1 MGYQYIVKKEIFI
14 DNKTL
19 NLFEMAVTK
28 NNTTFEDAIALLIN
42 SYIERNCSEITTGK
56 DEIPFDKD
64 YLNQL
69 QRLTELIEKMYTE
82 ALTRCTFSGE
92 DDT

>member
-1 MGYQYIVKKEIFI
+1 MSYQYIVKKEIFI

-19 NLFEMAVTK
+19 NRFEMAAAE
-28 NNTTFEDAIALLIN
+28 NNTTFEDAIAFLIS
-42 SYIERNCSEITTGK
+42 SYIERNCSDITTGK

-64 YLNQL
+64 YINQL
-69 QRLTELIEKMYTE
+69 QRLTQLIEKMYTE
-82 ALTRCTFSGE
+82 ALNRCTFSSG